1 MSANSRQARYALL
14 CIGLAAFLAILP
26 MLFLGTPWGH
36 DFDLHIPA
44 WMETESQ
51 FRASVLNAQWA
62 TGANYGFG
70 EPFFVF
76 YPPLSRMIAAVL
88 GLLLPWQIVPGAY
101 VWLVTVLAGMAMRKC
116 ASQWLDSSGALVA
129 GLMYAVN
136 PYLLVTAYRRS
147 NYAELLAS
155 ALFPLLLWA
164 CIRMGRDAQNM
175 VLPLAVVLATIWLS
189 DLPAAVIATYCVA
202 LPLTLM
208 SFMQRS
214 LRPIL
219 CGTAAIAG
227 SFGSIAFFMLPAA
240 WERRWVNIGEAVRP
254 DWAPENNFLF
264 SRHNLPSM
272 LSFNRNLSFIAL
284 LLIAAA
290 ACAAVVGRRWRRDAP
305 EVWYSL
311 IALGVASAL
320 MMVSPSEV
328 FYRFL
333 PEMRYV
339 GFPWRWLSP
348 LCVVVVLLVVFS
360 VEGARRKWMFRV
372 GLALA
377 VAVLGAAILRN
388 ASWDSREY
396 LNGVVT
402 AVQSGAGYADLATW
416 SDPLGS
422 QPLQLPKAAPLV
434 TSAEAEGEKEPSG
447 QSAPILIERW
457 APERKVF
464 SVNSPGPL
472 LLKIRL
478 LTYPAWQGRLN
489 GKVVPLETEQG
500 TGRMLLPVPAGSNHV
515 EITFVRTWDRI
526 IGMIISLITILAL
539 ALLPLLLRSQRDYPQ
554 A

>member
-1 MSANSRQARYALL
+1 MSSKSSQARTALL
-14 CIGLAAFLAILP
+14 FIGLTAFLAVLP
-26 MLFLGTPWGH
+26 MLLFGTPWGH

-51 FRASVLNAQWA
+51 FRAGVLNAQWA

-70 EPFFVF
+70 EPFFIF

-88 GLLLPWQIVPGAY
+88 GLLLPWQIVPGAF
-101 VWLVTVLAGMAMRKC
+101 VWLVLVLAGMAMRKC
-116 ASQWLDSSGALVA
+116 ASQWLDSSGALMA
-129 GLMYAVN
+129 GLAYAVN

-164 CIRMGRDAQNM
+164 CIRMGRDPRNK
-175 VLPLAVVLATIWLS
+175 VIPLAVVLAAIWLS
-189 DLPAAVIATYCVA
+189 DLPAAVIATYSVA
-202 LPLTLM
+202 LLLTSL
-208 SFMQRS
+208 SLVQRS

-219 CGTAAIAG
+219 YGGAAMAC

-240 WERRWVNIGEAVRP
+240 WERRWVNMGEAVRP

-272 LSFNRNLSFIAL
+272 LSFNRNLSFVAL

-290 ACAAVVGRRWRRDAP
+290 ACAAVVGRRWRREAA
-305 EVWYSL
+305 EVRYSL
-311 IALGVASAL
+311 IALGAASAF

-328 FYRFL
+328 LYRFL

-348 LCVVVVLLVVFS
+348 LCVVVVLLVVYS
-360 VEGARRKWMFRV
+360 VEGARRKWMARI

-377 VAVLGAAILRN
+377 VAGLGAVILRN

-434 TSAEAEGEKEPSG
+434 TSAEAEEGKESTR
-447 QSAPILIERW
+447 QSAQILIEQW
-457 APERKVF
+457 TPERKVF

-472 LLKIRL
+472 LLKLRL
-478 LTYPAWQGRLN
+478 LAYPAWQGQLN
-489 GKVVPLETEQG
+489 GEAVPLEAEQG
-500 TGRMLLPVPAGSNHV
+500 TGRMLLPVPAGSSHV
-515 EITFVRTWDRI
+515 EIRFVRTWDRI
-526 IGMIISLITILAL
+526 IGMIISVITILVL
-539 ALLPLLLRSQRDYPQ
+539 ALLPSLFRSQKDYRQ